1 MLTLPDEIRNKIFTY
16 LSHPIADIIRPW
28 IVKYKR
34 FRYKHGINFRSFIMH
49 PDYYAGWWWYS
60 ANFKTLVKEEFLI
73 YLADFYDF

>member
-1 MLTLPDEIRNKIFTY
+1 MASLPDEIRNKIFTY
-16 LSHPIADIIRPW
+16 LSHPIADII
-28 IVKYKR
+28 
-34 FRYKHGINFRSFIMH
+34 RYKHGINFRSFIMH